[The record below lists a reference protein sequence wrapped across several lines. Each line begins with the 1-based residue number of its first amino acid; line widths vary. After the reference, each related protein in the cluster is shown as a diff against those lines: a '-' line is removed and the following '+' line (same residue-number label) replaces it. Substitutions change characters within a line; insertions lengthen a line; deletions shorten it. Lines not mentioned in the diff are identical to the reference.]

1 MITFSIFYYD
11 HETFHPSFL
20 TIVPV
25 LGTCLIILYANKNEI
40 ITKILSLR
48 SLVGIGLISYSLYLW
63 HYPIFVFD
71 RILYFSN
78 DSFLKLFLI
87 FVLIFTLSFLSYRF
101 IEKPSR
107 NQKNNFK
114 IILSSIFFTTSVV
127 LVFLLIIISNNGFK
141 KRFPTIFDNKY
152 DDLSFNLLK
161 NSNGEP
167 CVAIKEG
174 CVFNEKASKN
184 IIIVGDSLLAPI
196 AFEIKDRLN
205 KENYKLN
212 TFFFTWLFFFQIMI
226 S

>member
-1 MITFSIFYYD
+1 MIIFSIFYYD

-167 CVAIKEG
+167 CVAIKEVW
-174 CVFNEKASKN
+174 VFNEKASKN
-184 IIIVGDSLLAPI
+184 ILIVGDSLLAPI
-196 AFEIKDRLN
+196 AFEIKID
-205 KENYKLN
+205 
-212 TFFFTWLFFFQIMI
+212 
-226 S
+226 

>member
-1 MITFSIFYYD
+1 MIIFSIFYYD

-40 ITKILSLR
+40 INKILSLR

-87 FVLIFTLSFLSYRF
+87 FVLFYLSFLSYRF

-114 IILSSIFFTTSVV
+114 IILSSILFTTSVV
-127 LVFLLIIISNNGFK
+127 LIFLLIIISNNGFK
-141 KRFPTIFDNKY
+141 KDSTIFDNKY

-167 CVAIKEG
+167 CVAIKK
-174 CVFNEKASKN
+174 V
-184 IIIVGDSLLAPI
+184 
-196 AFEIKDRLN
+196 AFLMK
-205 KENYKLN
+205 KLVR
-212 TFFFTWLFFFQIMI
+212 I
-226 S
+226 